1 MKKTV
6 LFLILFAAALI
17 AAAADQTALLKQ
29 TLSKAPWFAGKNL
42 TDFQKKELVE
52 SSTVKTAIARADKY
66 LTQEFP
72 NPFPDLYLDFQKT
85 GNRSRFQAVYDQY
98 SRAIAMLSTAFYATG
113 KQVYR
118 EKLEELIVKV
128 CDFPTWVLPAHD
140 KKLLNYSGKSIEIDL
155 ASAVTGW
162 RLATVL
168 GLFRNDLSPAV
179 SKRLE
184 QELNRRILVPFDQ
197 ISLKKRAPFW
207 WMTRK
212 MNWNAVCLA
221 GITGT
226 ILAVEPDYGKRLR
239 MLSTVLE
246 YSKYFLDSFLAD
258 GYCSEGA
265 AYWNYGFGHY
275 LYMAAMFYLATDR
288 NLNLL
293 KQPATRAPASYPN
306 RIVIGGGWLPAFA
319 DCNYKTRI
327 AEQYLDLHDLLLGQ
341 TQKRRLL
348 GWFPEL
354 LLPAELCNANA
365 PETEREEKLEELSLF
380 PDGAVAVMR
389 PGKMADCRI
398 AAAVKGGHNDELH
411 NHNDVGSYTIVV
423 DGKAPVTGDPGA
435 EVYNAWTFG
444 PKRYENPIMNS
455 FGHPVP
461 RPAGQLQVP
470 GKKTAAI
477 LLEEKK
483 DNNSFLWKLDLRQAY
498 RVASMK
504 KLERTFF
511 YSRENR
517 GSFTVTDTVE
527 FSKPES
533 FETAIIAFGTC
544 KQIAPGKLELEFS
557 GRKLIASIDTN
568 GEPFTLQTSGIPGKY
583 QGGLKPQRIAIQ
595 LKNTVRKAEIRITF
609 TPDQQ

>member
-246 YSKYFLDSFLAD
+246 YS
-258 GYCSEGA
+258 
-265 AYWNYGFGHY
+265 
-275 LYMAAMFYLATDR
+275 
-288 NLNLL
+288 
-293 KQPATRAPASYPN
+293 
-306 RIVIGGGWLPAFA
+306 
-319 DCNYKTRI
+319 
-327 AEQYLDLHDLLLGQ
+327 
-341 TQKRRLL
+341 
-348 GWFPEL
+348 
-354 LLPAELCNANA
+354 
-365 PETEREEKLEELSLF
+365 
-380 PDGAVAVMR
+380 
-389 PGKMADCRI
+389 
-398 AAAVKGGHNDELH
+398 
-411 NHNDVGSYTIVV
+411 
-423 DGKAPVTGDPGA
+423 
-435 EVYNAWTFG
+435 
-444 PKRYENPIMNS
+444 
-455 FGHPVP
+455 
-461 RPAGQLQVP
+461 
-470 GKKTAAI
+470 
-477 LLEEKK
+477 
-483 DNNSFLWKLDLRQAY
+483 
-498 RVASMK
+498 
-504 KLERTFF
+504 
-511 YSRENR
+511 
-517 GSFTVTDTVE
+517 
-527 FSKPES
+527 
-533 FETAIIAFGTC
+533 
-544 KQIAPGKLELEFS
+544 
-557 GRKLIASIDTN
+557 
-568 GEPFTLQTSGIPGKY
+568 
-583 QGGLKPQRIAIQ
+583 
-595 LKNTVRKAEIRITF
+595 
-609 TPDQQ
+609 